1 MFRSLRTG
9 WVSLG
14 CRKRRYDAGEFRWAA
29 ENADMMLG
37 GFVGLQRTPIS
48 LWVKS
53 RQVPKSRTQRFYCKE
68 VAQSQPT
75 SKRLSSLEAWLDS
88 IEGAVGTYV
97 GDFTMYS
104 TPKIKTDDSQNAG
117 QYTIM

>member
-37 GFVGLQRTPIS
+37 FRWAAANADITLGQVSGH
-48 LWVKS
+48 VKY
-53 RQVPKSRTQRFYCKE
+53 R
-68 VAQSQPT
+68 
-75 SKRLSSLEAWLDS
+75 
-88 IEGAVGTYV
+88 ITY
-97 GDFTMYS
+97 S
-104 TPKIKTDDSQNAG
+104 EILL
-117 QYTIM
+117 

>member
-1 MFRSLRTG
+1 M
-9 WVSLG
+9 G
-14 CRKRRYDAGEFRWAA
+14 CSERRYHSG
-29 ENADMMLG
+29 
-37 GFVGLQRTPIS
+37 S
-48 LWVKS
+48 SHVKY
-53 RQVPKSRTQRFYCKE
+53 RNHVLRDFTVKE

-97 GDFTMYS
+97 GDFTI
-104 TPKIKTDDSQNAG
+104 PLPLKIKTDDHQNAG